1 MKYTVISL
9 LRAMVP
15 WAMVCAAATVSVSAA
30 AAPVQP
36 HSAEK
41 QADNLVDPNAEPAQ
55 PGAAPV
61 ASNVDVDLSL
71 ADKGHGMYKS
81 FCQKCHGLDMVTPG
95 GGFFDLRTFPLDD
108 KPRFINSVTNGKR
121 AMPAWGAVL
130 KPGDIDALWA
140 YVASYQI
147 NRNSSSNGKTAQ

>member
-1 MKYTVISL
+1 MKYTAISL
-9 LRAMVP
+9 LRTLLP
-15 WAMVCAAATVSVSAA
+15 WAFLGATAALHVPVA

-36 HSAEK
+36 HAAAK
-41 QADNLVDPNAEPAQ
+41 QPDNLVDPNAEPAQ
-55 PGAAPV
+55 PGQV
-61 ASNVDVDLSL
+61 ATASKVDADLSL

-108 KPRFINSVTNGKR
+108 KPRFINSVNNGKR
-121 AMPAWGAVL
+121 AMPAWGSVL

-140 YVASYQI
+140 YVARHQL
-147 NRNSSSNGKTAQ
+147 NRDGAGKQGATQ

>member
-1 MKYTVISL
+1 MKYTAISL
-9 LRAMVP
+9 IRTLLP
-15 WAMVCAAATVSVSAA
+15 CAFLSATAALHVSAT

-36 HSAEK
+36 NAVAK
-41 QADNLVDPNAEPAQ
+41 QPDNLVDPNAEPSQ
-55 PGAAPV
+55 SGGVSV
-61 ASNVDVDLSL
+61 ASKVDVDLSL

-108 KPRFINSVTNGKR
+108 KPRFINSVNNGKR
-121 AMPAWGAVL
+121 AMPAWGSVL

-140 YVASYQI
+140 YVARHQLD
-147 NRNSSSNGKTAQ
+147 RDGTGKQGAAQ